1 MQTITLY
8 ILPFLRAVSV
18 MVFVGWI
25 LSRFL
30 EHLPKSLQWMRKY
43 LFRSGGVLL
52 ASVFCLTIVY
62 DSHLVVDRPLGLLL
76 AGILS
81 VLAFGVADDILK
93 FPWHTQFMFQ
103 LLLITF
109 LFSFGIGIHSVVLPV
124 IGHWSIV
131 FQWVSYLVTTAWL
144 LVIINAVNWADG
156 VDGVAGS
163 VSGIGFFTI
172 FLLALRPEVYQ
183 PPIAIIALIATGVT
197 LGFLFFNFS
206 PAKFIAGTAGSYFW
220 GLLLGVL
227 AIFAGTKI
235 ATTLLVLSLPLI
247 DALWVVINRLRS
259 GVSIFQGDQHFH
271 LHYRLRERGWSDRR
285 IALTYIGISAIL
297 GLIAPFY
304 SSLQKGMIFVGI
316 LLLSGLIFAM
326 KK

>member
-1 MQTITLY
+1 MQTVTLY
-8 ILPFLRAVSV
+8 LIPFLRAVSV
-18 MVFVGWI
+18 MVFAGWF

-30 EHLPKSLQWMRKY
+30 EHLPRQLQWLKRY

-52 ASVFCLTIVY
+52 VAVFCLTVVY
-62 DSHLVVDRPLGLLL
+62 DAHLVIDRSLGLLL
-76 AGILS
+76 FAALV
-81 VLAFGVADDILK
+81 VLAFGVADDVLK
-93 FPWHTQFMFQ
+93 FPWHTQLIFQ
-103 LLLITF
+103 LILITF
-109 LFSFGIGIHSVVLPV
+109 LFSFGIGIHSLALPL
-124 IGHWSIV
+124 IGQWSIV
-131 FQWVSYLVTTAWL
+131 SQAVSYVITVAWL
-144 LVIINAVNWADG
+144 LVILNAVNWADG

-163 VSGIGFFTI
+163 VLGIGFFTI

-183 PPIAIIALIATGVT
+183 PPIAIIALIAAGVT

-235 ATTLLVLSLPLI
+235 ATTLLVLSIPLI

-259 GVSIFQGDQHFH
+259 GVSIFHGDTKFH

-285 IALTYIGISAIL
+285 IALTYIGISGLL
-297 GLIAPFY
+297 GIIAPFC
-304 SSLQKGMIFVGI
+304 SSLEKGLIFFGI
-316 LLLSGLIFAM
+316 LVLSGLVFVM
-326 KK
+326 KR